1 MFGLD
6 FLPPHFLAT
15 SSGSVSLNSPLV
27 PSQVMIAELVASESN
42 SSKNCQS
49 WICPEP
55 WETKPRDVD
64 DKRAYGSVVG
74 KMSTYMVNGLILEW
88 LFHPLIS
95 LTLTSSLHW
104 CQHHTNW
111 SPRVLGISKFDTF
124 FWNYSGQLSNHHKK
138 GNQWWVQIYWTWWS
152 PQKVGRE

>member
-64 DKRAYGSVVG
+64 DKRAYGSVIG
-74 KMSTYMVNGLILEW
+74 KMSTWQKWLNLERFFHLKVSCVLIFTDANITRLGLSGLLAYPDFLPDEVNSAIITRER
-88 LFHPLIS
+88 
-95 LTLTSSLHW
+95 
-104 CQHHTNW
+104 TNGAFKYTKPDEV
-111 SPRVLGISKFDTF
+111 PRK
-124 FWNYSGQLSNHHKK
+124 
-138 GNQWWVQIYWTWWS
+138 
-152 PQKVGRE
+152 